1 MSMTKEQ
8 SAAYV
13 SAMVT
18 CAMIE
23 AMGMQADNAQRT
35 QQGESIAWPKEAFDS
50 LIEKYGIYHNAVVNN
65 LS

>member
-13 SAMVT
+13 SAMAT

-35 QQGESIAWPKEAFDS
+35 QQGESIAW
-50 LIEKYGIYHNAVVNN
+50 
-65 LS
+65 